1 MLTLSNVSKTFN
13 SGTSSEMTLFED
25 LNLSIKSG
33 EFITVIGSNGAGKST
48 LLNMIGGSLKPDTG
62 SVIIEEEDIT
72 RLKEYQRSKFIGR
85 VFQDPVRGTSPSM
98 SIVENLSLAMNK
110 GGKFGL
116 SWGLQKKNIPTI
128 KENLAKLQMGL
139 EDKLDMKVGLL
150 SGGQRQALSLLMAT
164 MVEPKLLL
172 LDEHTAALDPNISA
186 LIMELTHS
194 ILAEKNMA
202 TLMVTHNLNF
212 AVSYGTRLLM
222 LHEGR
227 IIIDI
232 AGEEKRNLT
241 VNKLMAYFDRFK
253 IKESLSDE
261 LLLAK

>member
-1 MLTLSNVSKTFN
+1 MLALSNINKTFN
-13 SGTSSEMTLFED
+13 KDTSSETTLFEN
-25 LNLSIKSG
+25 LNLTIEEG
-33 EFITVIGSNGAGKST
+33 EFVTVIGSNGAGKST
-48 LLNMIGGSLKPDTG
+48 LLNIVGGGLSPDAG
-62 SVIIEEEDIT
+62 IVKVGDKDVT
-72 RLKEYQRSKFIGR
+72 RLKEYERSRFIGR
-85 VFQDPVRGTSPSM
+85 VFQDPVMGTSPSM
-98 SIVENLSLAMNK
+98 TVLENLSLAMGK
-110 GGKFGL
+110 GKRFGL
-116 SWGLQKKNIPTI
+116 AWGIQKKNIEFI
-128 KENLAKLQMGL
+128 KENLAKLEMGL

-186 LIMELTHS
+186 LIMELTQE
-194 ILAEKNMA
+194 ILSEQKMA

-222 LHEGR
+222 LHQGDV
-227 IIIDI
+227 ILDI
-232 AGEEKRNLT
+232 SGEEKRKLT

>member
-1 MLTLSNVSKTFN
+1 MLALSNVNKTFN
-13 SGTSSEMTLFED
+13 IGTSSETTLFENLD
-25 LNLSIKSG
+25 LTIKPG
-33 EFITVIGSNGAGKST
+33 EFVTVIGSNGAGKST
-48 LLNMIGGSLKPDTG
+48 LLNMIGGSLKPDAG
-62 SVIIEEEDIT
+62 SVRIGSEDIT
-72 RLKEYQRSKFIGR
+72 KLKEYERSRFIGR
-85 VFQDPVRGTSPSM
+85 VFQDPVMGTSPSM
-98 SIVENLSLAMNK
+98 SVMENLSLALNK

-116 SWGLQKKNIPTI
+116 TWGIQKKHTASI
-128 KENLAKLQMGL
+128 KENLAKLKMGL

-186 LIMELTHS
+186 LIMELTHDM
-194 ILAEKNMA
+194 LAEKKMT
-202 TLMVTHNLNF
+202 TLMVTHNMNF

-222 LHEGR
+222 LHQGE

-232 AGEEKRNLT
+232 AGEEKKNLT
-241 VNKLMAYFDRFK
+241 VNKLMAYFDRFQ